1 VSADSA
7 TPQNSGH
14 AGSGEGSSVDL
25 APPPAPPL
33 SQSRSL
39 RSDSGSRRWVLR
51 VGVLLFVSVCAVF
64 GVLLVI
70 LPWTPKWTDSYILIS
85 YPALRGLLEN
95 GFVRG
100 MCTGLG
106 ALDIWIGFWE
116 AMHYH
121 EKETRA

>member
-1 VSADSA
+1 VSADSS
-7 TPQNSGH
+7 TPRNG
-14 AGSGEGSSVDL
+14 GSLGPGEKLSSLDL
-25 APPPAPPL
+25 AEPDHAL
-33 SQSRSL
+33 SQTNLPSHSSLSRWAHRISM
-39 RSDSGSRRWVLR
+39 
-51 VGVLLFVSVCAVF
+51 LLFVSVCAVF

-70 LPWTPKWTDSYILIS
+70 LPWTPKWTDNYVLIS
-85 YPALRGLLEN
+85 HPALRGLLEN

-121 EKETRA
+121 ERETRT